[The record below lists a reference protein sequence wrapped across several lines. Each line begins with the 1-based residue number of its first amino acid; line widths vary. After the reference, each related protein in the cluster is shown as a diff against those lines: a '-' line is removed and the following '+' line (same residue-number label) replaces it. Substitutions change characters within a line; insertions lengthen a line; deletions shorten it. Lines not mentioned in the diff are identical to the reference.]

1 MMASPEA
8 QQQEQ
13 AKSGLGWNSHTRAAH
28 AQGGPLGRVPAR
40 LPRLLGACPAALG
53 SVALPEGEAGQ
64 PLPRVL
70 ELVDAA
76 RTRRRSRRL
85 PDDAGTWTRRR
96 RRWSRTTRATCPT
109 PTWRCAAASRP
120 TAEGRRSASPNPNQP
135 LTTHHSTSNLQP
147 STFNLHPT
155 LTLTHP
161 LSLKPHPQDEICKA
175 VEELDGGKFQQDT
188 WTRAGGGGGISRVM
202 TDGNVF
208 EKAGCSLSV
217 VYGSMPQEA
226 LASAT
231 GRGADRAK
239 GYAEGAR
246 STRKVGPHD
255 VLAKWAPWTRP

>member
-1 MMASPEA
+1 MASPEA

-135 LTTHHSTSNLQP
+135 LTTHHSPLNLQTSNLQP
-147 STFNLHPT
+147 STFTPPSPSPT
-155 LTLTHP
+155 PSASSLTRR
-161 LSLKPHPQDEICKA
+161 
-175 VEELDGGKFQQDT
+175 
-188 WTRAGGGGGISRVM
+188 TRSARPSRSSTAASSSRTRGRARAAAAGSR
-202 TDGNVF
+202 
-208 EKAGCSLSV
+208 A
-217 VYGSMPQEA
+217 
-226 LASAT
+226 
-231 GRGADRAK
+231 
-239 GYAEGAR
+239 
-246 STRKVGPHD
+246 
-255 VLAKWAPWTRP
+255 

>member
-1 MMASPEA
+1 M
-8 QQQEQ
+8 
-13 AKSGLGWNSHTRAAH
+13 LH
-28 AQGGPLGRVPAR
+28 APVADLAVCPTTQVRGRGAGDAGQGRRGQPAR
-40 LPRLLGACPAALG
+40 RQHGDAPPLRGQLPKG
-53 SVALPEGEAGQ
+53 AGQ
-64 PLPRVL
+64 L
-70 ELVDAA
+70 A
-76 RTRRRSRRL
+76 RTLTNHS
-85 PDDAGTWTRRR
+85 
-96 RRWSRTTRATCPT
+96 
-109 PTWRCAAASRP
+109 
-120 TAEGRRSASPNPNQP
+120 P

-255 VLAKWAPWTRP
+255 VLAK